1 VKEKCGDSA
10 RDPALWDTK
19 CNSGQGVVARTQR
32 MPTVSEVVIGSL
44 ENAVSHAGS
53 ENEIGEK
60 RYWDQAR
67 MPRAT

>member
-1 VKEKCGDSA
+1 
-10 RDPALWDTK
+10 
-19 CNSGQGVVARTQR
+19 